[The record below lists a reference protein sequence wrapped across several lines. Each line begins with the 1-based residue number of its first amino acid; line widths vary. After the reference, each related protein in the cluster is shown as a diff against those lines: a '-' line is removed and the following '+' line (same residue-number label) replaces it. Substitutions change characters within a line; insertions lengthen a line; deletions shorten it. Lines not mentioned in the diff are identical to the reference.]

1 MVRGC
6 IGATWWKPVRRG
18 YVLNSLDAG
27 RRLAL
32 RTVLLQLAVAA
43 MGGAVVLLKGHG
55 EAVSAAAGGFTVALG
70 TALMSVQA
78 FGRLVGGAAAFARLL
93 LGMLLKWAVVVG
105 GLGLILF
112 KYKLPPLAAVTGLV
126 AAYAVYLLAFRFKG

>member
-43 MGGAVVLLKGHG
+43 MVGAVFLLKGHR
-55 EAVSAAAGGFTVALG
+55 EAVAAAAGAFTVAPG
-70 TALMSVQA
+70 TALISVQV

-93 LGMLLKWAVVVG
+93 LGMLLKWAAVVG

-112 KYKLPPLAAVTGLV
+112 QYKLPPLAAVTGLV

>member
-1 MVRGC
+1 M
-6 IGATWWKPVRRG
+6 RRG
-18 YVLNSLDAG
+18 RVLNSLDAG

-32 RTVLLQLAVAA
+32 RTVLLQLAASALV
-43 MGGAVVLLKGHG
+43 GAVFLLLEGHRS
-55 EAVSAAAGGFTVALG
+55 AVSAAAGGFTVALG

-78 FGRLVGGAAAFARLL
+78 FGRLVGGAGAFFRLL

-126 AAYAVYLLAFRFKG
+126 AAYAVYLVAFRFKG